1 MPYEYVIIERDGEV
15 GILTINRP
23 KALNALNREVL
34 VDLRKAIEELRD
46 DDTVKVIIITG
57 AGEKSFVA
65 GADIGTM
72 QPFGVQ
78 EARDW
83 ARLGQ
88 SVLTE
93 IENLEKPVIAAVNGF
108 ALGGGCE
115 LALACD
121 IRIASDQAK
130 LGQPEV
136 GLGILPGYGGTQRL
150 PRLVGKGTAK
160 RLIFTGEMI
169 GAEEAREIGLV
180 DMVVGADELMEAA
193 LKMARTI
200 ASKGQVAVRLAKI
213 AINRGCDMDL
223 ASGIAYEA
231 EVFAECFATEDQKE
245 GMKAFLEKRKPRFT
259 GK

>member
-1 MPYEYVIIERDGEV
+1 LPYEYVIIERDGEV